1 MNGLMQRQRLVAATL
16 VVAAIGCASG
26 CIDSEKTVQET
37 KQRHDLE
44 RRVAELERELQ
55 ARDQT
60 GRVQQAQ
67 IQTLQGIDG
76 ERLKLI
82 PHADRIEID
91 SLSGGYGGDLHT
103 GSEGV
108 SIYLRP
114 FDEEGDPTKAAGSV
128 EIQVLDLAAPR
139 DRQLVAE
146 CKLDP
151 TALRKT
157 WYSKFM
163 TGHYTLKCPW
173 KAGAPRHATLTVRVQ
188 FTDLLTGRSFEL
200 VKQVTIKL
208 PLGASGG

>member
-1 MNGLMQRQRLVAATL
+1 MIPATKRLRLFATML
-16 VVAAIGCASG
+16 AVVAIGCAPG
-26 CIDSEKTVQET
+26 CFDSEKTVQEAQ
-37 KQRHDLE
+37 QRHDLE

-60 GRVQQAQ
+60 GRTQQAQ

-82 PHADRIEID
+82 PHADRVEID
-91 SLSGGYGGDLHT
+91 SLSGGYGGDARS

-108 SIYLRP
+108 AIYLRP
-114 FDEEGDPTKAAGSV
+114 FDEEGDTTKAAGSV
-128 EIQVLDLAAPR
+128 EIQVLDLAASP
-139 DRQLVAE
+139 DRQLIAE

-151 TALRKT
+151 AGLRKT

-173 KAGAPRHATLTVRVQ
+173 KAGPPQHAILTVRVH
-188 FTDLLTGRSFEL
+188 FTDLLTGRSFDL
-200 VKQVTIKL
+200 VKQVSVKL
-208 PLGASGG
+208 PLNSSAG